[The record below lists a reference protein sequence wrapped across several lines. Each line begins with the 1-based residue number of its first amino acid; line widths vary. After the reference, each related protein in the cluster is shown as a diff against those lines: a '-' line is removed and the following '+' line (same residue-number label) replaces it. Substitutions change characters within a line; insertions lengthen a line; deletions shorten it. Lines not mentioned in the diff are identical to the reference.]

1 MKIRLSL
8 QMEFS
13 HIIIMS
19 NNLSTSVSSNNT
31 TAIFAGFLGAFIVGS
46 LGVQLVRTQKPSL
59 QSQPLKVQPV
69 IAHQST
75 LWAALGE
82 KDTPIVKN
90 KVSNTKTTGVVPVVG
105 SEATLWAP
113 LGLGN

>member
-1 MKIRLSL
+1 MK
-8 QMEFS
+8 FS
-13 HIIIMS
+13 QITIMS
-19 NNLSTSVSSNNT
+19 NNVSTSVSSNNT

-59 QSQPLKVQPV
+59 PSQTLKVQPV

-82 KDTPIVKN
+82 QDTPIVKN
-90 KVSNTKTTGVVPVVG
+90 KVSNIKTSGILPVLG
-105 SEATLWAP
+105 SEASLWAP

>member
-1 MKIRLSL
+1 VAR
-8 QMEFS
+8 
-13 HIIIMS
+13 
-19 NNLSTSVSSNNT
+19 TSPKRVDRSI
-31 TAIFAGFLGAFIVGS
+31 A
-46 LGVQLVRTQKPSL
+46 QLRISDPVKKKPSF

-82 KDTPIVKN
+82 QDPPIVKN
-90 KVSNTKTTGVVPVVG
+90 KVSNVKTIGVVPVIG

>member
-1 MKIRLSL
+1 MAR
-8 QMEFS
+8 
-13 HIIIMS
+13 
-19 NNLSTSVSSNNT
+19 TSPKRVDRSIS
-31 TAIFAGFLGAFIVGS
+31 
-46 LGVQLVRTQKPSL
+46 QLRIKDQHKKKPSF

-82 KDTPIVKN
+82 QDTPIVKN
-90 KVSNTKTTGVVPVVG
+90 KVSNAKTTGVVPVIG

>member
-1 MKIRLSL
+1 
-8 QMEFS
+8 
-13 HIIIMS
+13 MS
-19 NNLSTSVSSNNT
+19 NNVSTSVSSNNI

-59 QSQPLKVQPV
+59 PSQTLKVQPV

-82 KDTPIVKN
+82 QDTPILKN
-90 KVSNTKTTGVVPVVG
+90 KVSSNQSIRVIPVVG
-105 SEATLWAP
+105 SEATLWSP
-113 LGLGN
+113 LAGN